1 MNQTLCAFLC
11 GESQKNAVGGEY
23 YSPAKKR
30 EILPQTEKWF
40 VGDDAC
46 IVPNDG
52 LYRIYYHIIP
62 RCKVFGR
69 ERSISGLRTGAL
81 PRLASK
87 TRLRAQ

>member
-23 YSPAKKR
+23 DSPAKKR

-62 RCKVFGR
+62 RTTVGAQCVP
-69 ERSISGLRTGAL
+69 LRVGYAL
-81 PRLASK
+81 NNDSTL
-87 TRLRAQ
+87 

>member
-1 MNQTLCAFLC
+1 MIHPQRNVKF
-11 GESQKNAVGGEY
+11 
-23 YSPAKKR
+23 
-30 EILPQTEKWF
+30 LPQTEKWF

-69 ERSISGLRTGAL
+69 ERSISGLRAGAL
-81 PRLASK
+81 PRLASE

>member
-11 GESQKNAVGGEY
+11 CESQKNAVGGEY
-23 YSPAKKR
+23 VSPAKKR

-62 RCKVFGR
+62 RTTVGAQCVP
-69 ERSISGLRTGAL
+69 LRVGYAL
-81 PRLASK
+81 NNDSPL
-87 TRLRAQ
+87 